1 LSEKVEASQKTFP
14 SCQDCEYRATGGG
27 KCRALKDDVCPKD
40 TFVEGLVDTLEILE
54 ERESKKI
61 ADLESS
67 LEELS
72 YSKEPEDKK
81 LIAELMRTKSK
92 HFGLMMAYV
101 NIQGLVGVEAKKQ
114 K

>member
-1 LSEKVEASQKTFP
+1 MSKSV
-14 SCQDCEYRATGGG
+14 
-27 KCRALKDDVCPKD
+27 PK
-40 TFVEGLVDTLEILE
+40 
-54 ERESKKI
+54 
-61 ADLESS
+61 
-67 LEELS
+67 
-72 YSKEPEDKK
+72 KEPEDKK